1 MSTRRRVL
9 TAIAVVVAVVVVVLV
24 DMWISGYFLFRN
36 ASNDPLER
44 ADAIVVLGG
53 EHDGRE
59 DFAIGLAKQ
68 GWASTVVISN
78 PYFDGDPVMER
89 VCHDVHGD
97 EGPVE
102 VLCLVPS
109 PLTTRGEATMM
120 RTLAAER
127 SWNKLIVVTSQY
139 HLPRARLIFR
149 QCFSA
154 EPGATVMQAV
164 PRRYQFSPL
173 AWELVYAYQW
183 GGRAKAIAQGEC
195 S

>member
-1 MSTRRRVL
+1 M
-9 TAIAVVVAVVVVVLV
+9 AVVVAVVVVVLV
-24 DMWISGYFLFRN
+24 DTWISGYFLFRN

-59 DFAIGLAKQ
+59 DFSIGLAKQ

-78 PYFDGDPVMER
+78 PYPDGDPVMER
-89 VCHDVHGD
+89 VCHDVRGD
-97 EGPVE
+97 DGPVE

-109 PLTTRGEATMM
+109 SLTTRGEATMM

-127 SWNKLIVVTSQY
+127 SWNKIIVVSWQY

-154 EPGATVMQAV
+154 EPGVTVMQAV

-173 AWELVYAYQW
+173 SWEFVYAYQW
-183 GGRAKAIAQGEC
+183 AGLAKAIAQGEC